1 MTFSPDI
8 HSDLVNHI
16 LQTTETHTF
25 VIYIERRTFWWIWPA
40 CWLALGRWARAPA
53 RPTPWRS
60 WGSPST
66 SGQGPRRPQ
75 RGGRSDLFRYFVFVL
90 GCQLLECFNF
100 HTFCSRL
107 AKRGLTRGPLAKMLE
122 GKWRLLP
129 RLLKTRIGSR
139 PMLARGLRGCPGR
152 TSWQTTWPKRR
163 QSKRGKP
170 RRL

>member
-1 MTFSPDI
+1 M
-8 HSDLVNHI
+8 DLTSLLAGAGEVGAGPSKTNTMEE
-16 LQTTETHTF
+16 LRQSQYKRTGAKTAT
-25 VIYIERRTFWWIWPA
+25 ERRTLRSIQVSPF
-40 CWLALGRWARAPA
+40 
-53 RPTPWRS
+53 RS
-60 WGSPST
+60 W
-66 SGQGPRRPQ
+66 
-75 RGGRSDLFRYFVFVL
+75 
-90 GCQLLECFNF
+90 CQLLECFNF